1 MSEFFTSIYE
11 FFYTAI
17 NLLGAAFAS
26 FRIADIIDIAI
37 IAFLLYKLIVLF
49 RDTRSKQIIKGISVV
64 FIIWMVA
71 RLFSLVMLSWMFTK
85 AVDYIIIAALIIFH
99 PEIRRGIEHM
109 GYSKLSPFGLFGN
122 NKADGVQTLE
132 AIDSLCKAVSAMH
145 AEKVGALIVIER
157 DTALSEI
164 VSSGTIIDAK
174 ISPELV
180 CNVFYPK
187 SPLHDGAM
195 IVRDNKVYAAACI
208 LPLTSDKSVAK
219 ELGTRHR
226 AALGLS
232 ESADAVVIVVSE
244 ETGKISLVKNGKIK
258 RDYNPQTLREELKTI
273 LIVETEENK
282 ENTFEK
288 IKNIIK
294 TEKKEKK

>member
-11 FFYTAI
+11 FFYTSI

-26 FRIADIIDIAI
+26 FRISDIIDIGI

-49 RDTRSKQIIKGISVV
+49 RDTRSKQIIKGVSVLLIV
-64 FIIWMVA
+64 WIIA
-71 RLFSLVMLSWMFTK
+71 RLLNLVMLSWMFTK
-85 AVDYIIIAALIIFH
+85 AVDYLIIAAIIVFH

-109 GYSKLSPFGLFGN
+109 GYSKLSPFGFLGN
-122 NKADGVQTLE
+122 HKADAGQTLE
-132 AIDSLCKAVSAMH
+132 AIDGICKAVATMH
-145 AEKVGALIVIER
+145 TDKVGALIVIEK

-164 VSSGTIIDAK
+164 VSSGTVIDAK

-195 IVRDNKVYAAACI
+195 IIRDNKVYAAACI
-208 LPLTSDKSVAK
+208 LPLTSNKNISK

-226 AALGLS
+226 AAIGLS
-232 ESADAVVIVVSE
+232 ESADAVVVVVSE
-244 ETGKISLVKNGKIK
+244 ETGKISLVMDGNIK
-258 RDYNPQTLREELKTI
+258 RDYNPQTLREELKSI
-273 LIVETEENK
+273 LITENSEDQ
-282 ENTFEK
+282 ENTFTK
-288 IKNIIK
+288 IKKIIK
-294 TEKKEKK
+294 TDKKEKK

>member
-11 FFYTAI
+11 FFYTSI

-26 FRIADIIDIAI
+26 FRISDIIDIGI

-49 RDTRSKQIIKGISVV
+49 RDTRSKQIIKGVSVLLIV
-64 FIIWMVA
+64 WIIA
-71 RLFSLVMLSWMFTK
+71 RLLNLVMLSWMFTK
-85 AVDYIIIAALIIFH
+85 AVDYLIIAAIIVFH

-109 GYSKLSPFGLFGN
+109 GYSKLSPFGFLEN
-122 NKADGVQTLE
+122 HKADAGQTLE
-132 AIDSLCKAVSAMH
+132 AIDGICKAVATMH
-145 AEKVGALIVIER
+145 TDKVGALIVIEK

-164 VSSGTIIDAK
+164 VSSGTVIDAK

-195 IVRDNKVYAAACI
+195 IIRDNKVYAAACI
-208 LPLTSDKSVAK
+208 LPLTSNKNISK

-226 AALGLS
+226 AAIGLS
-232 ESADAVVIVVSE
+232 ESADAVVVVVSE
-244 ETGKISLVKNGKIK
+244 ETGKISLVMDGNIK
-258 RDYNPQTLREELKTI
+258 RDYNPQTLREELKSI
-273 LIVETEENK
+273 LITENSEDQ
-282 ENTFEK
+282 ENTFTK
-288 IKNIIK
+288 IKKIIK
-294 TEKKEKK
+294 TDKKEKK

>member
-11 FFYTAI
+11 LFYTSI

-26 FRIADIIDIAI
+26 FRISDIIDIGI

-49 RDTRSKQIIKGISVV
+49 RDTRSKQIIKGVSVLLIV
-64 FIIWMVA
+64 WIIA
-71 RLFSLVMLSWMFTK
+71 RLLNLVMLSWMFTK
-85 AVDYIIIAALIIFH
+85 AVDYLIIAAIIVFH

-109 GYSKLSPFGLFGN
+109 GYSKLSPFGFLGN
-122 NKADGVQTLE
+122 HKADAGQTLE
-132 AIDSLCKAVSAMH
+132 AIDGICKAVATMH
-145 AEKVGALIVIER
+145 TDKVGALIVIEK

-164 VSSGTIIDAK
+164 VSSGTVIDAK

-195 IVRDNKVYAAACI
+195 IIRDNKVYAAACI
-208 LPLTSDKSVAK
+208 LPLTSNKNISK

-226 AALGLS
+226 AAIGLS
-232 ESADAVVIVVSE
+232 ESADAVVVVVSE
-244 ETGKISLVKNGKIK
+244 ETGKISLVMDGNIK
-258 RDYNPQTLREELKTI
+258 RDYNPQTLREELKSI
-273 LIVETEENK
+273 LITENSEDQ
-282 ENTFEK
+282 ENTFTK
-288 IKNIIK
+288 IKKIIK
-294 TEKKEKK
+294 TDKKEKK